1 MYIVLCSD
9 NVISGNLGLI
19 SFANEKYHLVMV
31 KINRIVKHLA
41 IFVLKLSGSNDD
53 SIGLFQ

>member
-9 NVISGNLGLI
+9 NVISGNLGFI

-31 KINRIVKHLA
+31 KMNRLFTHLA
-41 IFVLKLSGSNDD
+41 IFVHKLLLLR
-53 SIGLFQ
+53 IK